1 MKLLLRF
8 PLALLWRLV
17 GMVVAFLLQPQLL
30 SVATALP
37 QQSRPQEDLR
47 GILLRQPLKPPL
59 RDASVTLRYG
69 PDGHSLMVQ
78 NPSGLYMLSREPLR
92 LRLHSL
98 AEEVYPARS
107 SFDSNEITI
116 VGHGLTVDRE
126 KVPSG
131 PGFERTLLPFHDG
144 CLDAQLSPGADFFA
158 CLMPDLKL
166 VVYQLSANRV
176 IFTDS
181 VPVTNSPYPIVHI
194 PMDPE
199 IAFPSPIGFRL
210 ANTWSSMAG
219 KGVKFLPMDF
229 SPDGKTLLLSG
240 RPEGIHLDLTTGRK
254 IPLPG
259 SIHKRLTGSFCLQTD
274 DRVLIAPGEKGE
286 PAALMSLKSGEVL
299 ATFSFKADTVRTASN
314 PRYALL
320 TDTGKI
326 GVRVFDLE
334 QNRELDAPE
343 NLSVDIFGHEMAVL
357 NDRGTVFLY
366 RMGETLPFLS
376 ADLPIDG
383 LYTLRAAAVTPALD
397 RFAFSL
403 EGSAALFQVAS
414 GAPIYSGPPFSAAFF
429 SGPPSAFL
437 LRRED
442 PKNPQHVIQLDPGSG
457 KIAEAWN
464 ARKGHL
470 HPSGSVLIEYDP
482 STIVGRRFVINGEN
496 DVPYI
501 LRALDPASGKELW
514 KREFTDSSP
523 VSFADPQDDC
533 FILAWDAKSLGA
545 ELAAKHS
552 PAAWEIFK
560 HTKVSNLD
568 TYFEVLDARSGK
580 DVGGALVQ
588 QGSGPYSFDGA
599 FSVGDVLF
607 LMKDGKRISV
617 FSLKDSKLLS
627 RFVGVIPAANAS
639 SNLFAFEEGPGLLVI
654 HDLRT
659 MAKLGQHIFQDS
671 LAYFHFS
678 GDGNRL
684 FVLTKHQVAYIL
696 DVAAMRSASSS
707 ASP

>member
-1 MKLLLRF
+1 VKLLLRF
-8 PLALLWRLV
+8 PLALLLRLV
-17 GMVVAFLLQPQLL
+17 GIVVAFLLQPQFL
-30 SVATALP
+30 SVASALP
-37 QQSRPQEDLR
+37 QKPRPQEDLH
-47 GILLRQPLKPPL
+47 GVLLRQPLKPPL

-92 LRLHSL
+92 LRLHSV
-98 AEEVYPARS
+98 AEEVYPARF

-131 PGFERTLLPFHDG
+131 PGFERTQLPFQDG

-166 VVYQLSANRV
+166 IVYQFSVNKV

-181 VPVTNSPYPIVHI
+181 IAVMNSPYPIVHI

-199 IAFPSPIGFRL
+199 IAFSSPIGFRL
-210 ANTWSSMAG
+210 SNSWNSMAG
-219 KGVKFLPMDF
+219 KGVKFVSMDF
-229 SPDGKTLLLSG
+229 SPDGKTLLLSRG
-240 RPEGIHLDLTTGRK
+240 PEATDLDLATGRK
-254 IPLPG
+254 ISVPG

-274 DRVLIAPGEKGE
+274 DRVLIAPGQKGE

-299 ATFSFKADTVRTASN
+299 ATFALKADTVRIASN
-314 PRYALL
+314 TRYALL

-326 GVRVFDLE
+326 SVRVFDLE

-343 NLSVDIFGHEMAVL
+343 NLSVDIFGDEMAVL

-383 LYTLRAAAVTPALD
+383 LYTLRAAAVAPSLD

-403 EGSAALFQVAS
+403 EGSAAIFQVGD
-414 GAPIYSGPPFSAAFF
+414 GAPIYSGPAFSAAIF
-429 SGPPSAFL
+429 SGPSSTFL
-437 LRRED
+437 LHHED
-442 PKNPQHVIQLDPGSG
+442 PKNPQDITRLDTDSG
-457 KIAEAWN
+457 KIAEAWS
-464 ARKGHL
+464 ASKGHL
-470 HPSGSVLIEYDP
+470 HPSGPVLIEYDLP
-482 STIVGRRFVINGEN
+482 TIVGRRFVINGEN
-496 DVPYI
+496 DIPYN

-523 VSFADPQDDC
+523 VSFADPQGDC
-533 FILAWDAKSLGA
+533 FILAWNAKSLGG

-552 PAAWEIFK
+552 PSAWEIFK
-560 HTKVSNLD
+560 HTKVSTLD
-568 TYFEVLDARSGK
+568 TYFEVLDVRSGK

-588 QGSGPYSFDGA
+588 QGSGPYSFEGA

-607 LMKDGKRISV
+607 LIKDEKRISV
-617 FSLKDSKLLS
+617 FSLRDSKLLS
-627 RFVGVIPAANAS
+627 RFVGLIPAASAS
-639 SNLFAFEEGPGLLVI
+639 SNLFAFEEGPGVLVI

-659 MAKLGQHIFQDS
+659 MAKLGQHIFPDS

-678 GDGNRL
+678 GDGSRL

-696 DVAAMRSASSS
+696 DVDAMRSASSP